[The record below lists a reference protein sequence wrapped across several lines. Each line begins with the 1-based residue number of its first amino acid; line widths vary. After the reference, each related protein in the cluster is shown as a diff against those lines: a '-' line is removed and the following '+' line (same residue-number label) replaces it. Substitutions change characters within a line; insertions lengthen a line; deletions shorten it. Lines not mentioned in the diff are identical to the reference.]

1 MSMIF
6 KIKVQNLQKVEEKR
20 NNLFIFNKFT
30 RKEKKKKMLKEAQIL
45 NAIIYSSSINF
56 FVK

>member
-1 MSMIF
+1 MIF

-30 RKEKKKKMLKEAQIL
+30 RKEKKKKIMLKEAQIL
-45 NAIIYSSSINF
+45 TAIIYSYSINF
-56 FVK
+56 FVQ